1 MRNLE
6 EVTEELMTRIEA
18 CADTQELDFL
28 EDRIWEMR
36 CEARDA
42 QDDELVVVYD
52 RAIEHLA
59 EVRFALACDTT
70 P

>member
-1 MRNLE
+1 MN
-6 EVTEELMTRIEA
+6 RIEVCSA
-18 CADTQELDFL
+18 TQDLDFL

-42 QDDELVVVYD
+42 QDDDLMVVYD

-59 EVRFALACDTT
+59 DVRFALACDTT

>member
-6 EVTEELMTRIEA
+6 DLTEDLMNRIEVCSA
-18 CADTQELDFL
+18 PQALDFL

-36 CEARDA
+36 CEAQDA

-59 EVRFALACDTT
+59 EVRFKLACDIT

>member
-18 CADTQELDFL
+18 CANTQELDFL

-36 CEARDA
+36 CEAHDA

-59 EVRFALACDTT
+59 EVRFKLACDNA

>member
-6 EVTEELMTRIEA
+6 DLTEELMNRIEVCSA
-18 CADTQELDFL
+18 TQDLDFL

-59 EVRFALACDTT
+59 DVRFALACDTT

>member
-6 EVTEELMTRIEA
+6 DLIEDLMNRIEVCSA
-18 CADTQELDFL
+18 TQDLDFL

-42 QDDELVVVYD
+42 QDDDLMVVYD

-59 EVRFALACDTT
+59 DVRFALACDTT

>member
-1 MRNLE
+1 MRNLDDL
-6 EVTEELMTRIEA
+6 TEELMNRTET
-18 CADTQELDFL
+18 CADIPELNFL

-42 QDDELVVVYD
+42 QDDDLMVVYD

-59 EVRFALACDTT
+59 DVRFALACDNT

>member
-6 EVTEELMTRIEA
+6 DLIEDLMNRIEVCSA
-18 CADTQELDFL
+18 TQDLDFL

-59 EVRFALACDTT
+59 EVRFKLACDIT

>member
-6 EVTEELMTRIEA
+6 DLIEDLMNRIEVCSA
-18 CADTQELDFL
+18 TQDLDFL

-36 CEARDA
+36 CEVRDA
-42 QDDELVVVYD
+42 QGDELRVVYD
-52 RAIEHLA
+52 HAIHVL
-59 EVRFALACDTT
+59 VVMRFKLACDTT

>member
-1 MRNLE
+1 MRNLDDL
-6 EVTEELMTRIEA
+6 TEELMDRIEA
-18 CADTQELDFL
+18 CSATQDLDFL
-28 EDRIWEMR
+28 EERLWDLR

-42 QDDELVVVYD
+42 QDDELMVVYD

-59 EVRFALACDTT
+59 DVRFKLACDIT

>member
-6 EVTEELMTRIEA
+6 DLTEELMTRIEA

-42 QDDELVVVYD
+42 QDDELRVVYD
-52 RAIEHLA
+52 HAIQVL
-59 EVRFALACDTT
+59 VVMRFKLACDTT

>member
-6 EVTEELMTRIEA
+6 DLIEDLMNRIEVCSA
-18 CADTQELDFL
+18 TQDLDFL
-28 EDRIWEMR
+28 EDRIWDMR
-36 CEARDA
+36 CEAHDA

-59 EVRFALACDTT
+59 EVRFKLACDTT